1 MKIKLYQMKY
11 IAGLCGNLIF
21 IFFIIQVQSTGICD
35 KKILIE
41 RYKIKAIC
49 FRRLCKAILVIKVK
63 EI

>member
-11 IAGLCGNLIF
+11 IAGLCGNLII
-21 IFFIIQVQSTGICD
+21 IFRYRVPVYVI
-35 KKILIE
+35 KIFE